1 VTRELVKTLR
11 ARIDD
16 VVLRTTFIVGHPG
29 ETPEEFAELCEF
41 VEQSKFDRAG
51 AFTYSIEPGT
61 TSAML
66 PNRVDPDVSAAR
78 QQQLMESSESEYLM
92 EGRWYGQAP
101 GIDGVTYLTDGRVP
115 PGSLVKARVTQASD
129 YDLAATLEP

>member
-1 VTRELVKTLR
+1 
-11 ARIDD
+11 
-16 VVLRTTFIVGHPG
+16 PG
-29 ETPEEFAELCEF
+29 ETPEEFAELCAF
-41 VEQSKFDRAG
+41 VEESKFDRAG

-66 PNRVDPDVSAAR
+66 PNRVDADVMAER
-78 QQQLMESSESEYLM
+78 QQTLMEIQRKISRERHEAMVGKELAVLVEGESPESEYLM
-92 EGRWYGQAP
+92 EGRRYGQAP

-129 YDLAATLEP
+129 YDLAATLEL